1 MAPRRCAALDDGA
14 VAAEYGV
21 LLGFVTIAIAI
32 GIGLYG
38 TALAAFIDRIVA
50 AIAQVLGV

>member
-1 MAPRRCAALDDGA
+1 MAPGRRAALDDGT

-38 TALAAFIDRIVA
+38 TALAAFIDRLAA
-50 AIAQVLGV
+50 AIAQALGV

>member
-1 MAPRRCAALDDGA
+1 MAPRRCTALDDGA

-38 TALAAFIDRIVA
+38 SALAAFISRLAVA
-50 AIAQVLGV
+50 VAQALGV